1 MSPGSK
7 TGMIIIIK
15 ICTNIHFQVKEWR
28 AVLEFA
34 DMKKNFV
41 GDGYTKDISV
51 EDLEKM
57 SK

>member
-1 MSPGSK
+1 
-7 TGMIIIIK
+7 MIIIIK

-41 GDGYTKDISV
+41 GNGYTKDISV

-57 SK
+57 SEYVIRK